1 MSRLRRG
8 SLLEQSIFVVVKSSA
23 MAKTTLSDELHRYE
37 IGSKLRALRLKKKL
51 GLVDLGRHTGL
62 SPALLSKLERGRM
75 FPTLQT
81 LLRIGMVFSVDLDY
95 FFADHRKHRALAI
108 VRRADRLRFPEEPNR
123 RDPAFHFESLTFAVA
138 EPKCQAYL
146 ATFHPVAEG
155 KARPHEHPGVEV
167 VYVLSGELGVTVE
180 AVEHLLETGDAMY
193 FDASVPHSYRR
204 AGRTTCSALIFS
216 VA

>member
-1 MSRLRRG
+1 
-8 SLLEQSIFVVVKSSA
+8 
-23 MAKTTLSDELHRYE
+23 MAKTILTDELHGYE

-62 SPALLSKLERGRM
+62 SPALLSKLERGKM

-95 FFADHRKHRALAI
+95 FFADHRKRRALAI
-108 VRRADRLRFPEEPNR
+108 VRRAERLRFPQEPSR
-123 RDPAFHFESLTFAVA
+123 RDPAFHFESLTFPVA

-146 ATFHPVAEG
+146 ATFHPLGDG
-155 KARPHEHPGVEV
+155 KARPHEHAGVEV
-167 VYVLSGELGVTVE
+167 IYVISGELGVTVE
-180 AVEHLLETGDAMY
+180 ATEHMLETGDAMY
-193 FDASVPHSYRR
+193 FDTSVPHSYRR
-204 AGRTTCSALIFS
+204 AGRTTCSALVFS

>member
-1 MSRLRRG
+1 
-8 SLLEQSIFVVVKSSA
+8 
-23 MAKTTLSDELHRYE
+23 MAKTTMTDELHRYE

-62 SPALLSKLERGRM
+62 SPALLSKLERGKM

-81 LLRIGMVFSVDLDY
+81 LLRIALVFSVDLDY
-95 FFADHRKHRALAI
+95 FFADHRKKRALAI
-108 VRRADRLRFPEEPNR
+108 VRQADRLRFPEEPGR
-123 RDPAFHFESLTFAVA
+123 RDPAFHFESLTFPVA

-146 ATFHPVAEG
+146 ATFHPVGDG
-155 KARPHEHPGVEV
+155 KARPHEHAGVEV

-180 AVEHLLETGDAMY
+180 ATEHMLAMGDAMY

-204 AGRTTCSALIFS
+204 AGRTTCSALVFS
-216 VA
+216 VL